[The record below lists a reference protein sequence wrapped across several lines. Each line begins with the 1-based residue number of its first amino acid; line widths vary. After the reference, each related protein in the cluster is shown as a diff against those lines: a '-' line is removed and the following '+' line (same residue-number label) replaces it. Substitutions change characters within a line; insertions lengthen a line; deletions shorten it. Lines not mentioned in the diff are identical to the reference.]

1 MSNPIK
7 EVLSTLSGREK
18 RALKEAVSVIYL
30 NDSSDYINGLWGV
43 IDALIGDYLDDEYSV
58 DELKEMLNTEEV

>member
-30 NDSSDYINGLWGV
+30 NDRSDYINGLWGV
-43 IDALIGDYLDDEYSV
+43 IEALIGDYLDDEYSV
-58 DELKEMLNTEEV
+58 DELKRILDDEED